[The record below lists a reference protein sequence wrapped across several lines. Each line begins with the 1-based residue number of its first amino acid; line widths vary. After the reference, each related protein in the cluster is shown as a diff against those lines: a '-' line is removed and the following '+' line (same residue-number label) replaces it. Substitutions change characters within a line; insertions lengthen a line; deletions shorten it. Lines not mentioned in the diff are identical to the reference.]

1 MSLIS
6 CPSCK
11 KKISDKVSVCPSCQ
25 FSFNQDESELDRL
38 KVINYR
44 KYRDKQYRFKMLSF
58 VSIAVTL
65 FGVVPMLWDYLKALD
80 YGFNVSL
87 VNHWGIYPVMAGF
100 AMYVAIRILML
111 YTKRKYQSTK
121 LEQE

>member
-1 MSLIS
+1 MSLIN
-6 CPSCK
+6 CPSCQ
-11 KKISDKVSVCPSCQ
+11 KKISDKVSTCPGCH
-25 FSFNQDESELDRL
+25 FSFNQGESELDRL
-38 KVINYR
+38 KVLNYR

-58 VSIAVTL
+58 VSIGITL

-87 VNHWGIYPVMAGF
+87 ANHWGIYPVMAGF
-100 AMYVAIRILML
+100 AMYVVIRILML
-111 YTKRKYQSTK
+111 FTKRNYQSTK